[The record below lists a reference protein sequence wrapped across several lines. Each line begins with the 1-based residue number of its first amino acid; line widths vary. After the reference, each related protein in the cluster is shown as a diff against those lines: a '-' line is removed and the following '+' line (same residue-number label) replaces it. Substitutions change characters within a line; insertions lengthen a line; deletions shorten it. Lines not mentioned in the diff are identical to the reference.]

1 MGKEKHWF
9 GKTAYKVL
17 KEIMLPVKIQGKKIP
32 VKMKMLEGEIPLL
45 IGRKTI
51 EDWKMEMDFENKV
64 AKMKWGNEVIK
75 YDYKLDE
82 GGHIKIKLSERE
94 NRVWKGNE

>member
-1 MGKEKHWF
+1 
-9 GKTAYKVL
+9 
-17 KEIMLPVKIQGKKIP
+17 
-32 VKMKMLEGEIPLL
+32 
-45 IGRKTI
+45 
-51 EDWKMEMDFENKV
+51 MEMNFENKV